1 MKKLVVSRN
10 RSTRTWT
17 TFWDMHSGGG
27 QKHSFSKCFIEADEE
42 TAITVFYNRFGTNP
56 ARVSCTCCGEDYSVS
71 EEKET
76 LEEATEFHRS
86 NYVGK
91 VDGEYKREV
100 TQSCAEYI
108 ASDDVEVIWAD
119 DITDEDRRGDVP
131 EQGFVYV

>member
-1 MKKLVVSRN
+1 
-10 RSTRTWT
+10 
-17 TFWDMHSGGG
+17 MHSGGG